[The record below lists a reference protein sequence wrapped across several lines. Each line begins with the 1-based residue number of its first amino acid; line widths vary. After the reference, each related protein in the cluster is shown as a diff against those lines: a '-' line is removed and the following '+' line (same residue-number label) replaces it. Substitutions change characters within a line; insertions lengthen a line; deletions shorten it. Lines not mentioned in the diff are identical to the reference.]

1 MSGCVRVSRF
11 STVSAFVFTYKPSTF
26 VSLPNHLPETC
37 RNYKHLESLEILKI
51 ESKGQDHRAIS
62 KSSLNY
68 TIAVLA
74 RAQPYREGETQNHH
88 GVPES
93 TAPNHDLAME
103 SMDFGGISVGFSWDF
118 AGFSHGFQHGFQH
131 KKRVSSCPSSGTA
144 RCFCSFW
151 SQNSCD

>member
-1 MSGCVRVSRF
+1 MCLASQQ
-11 STVSAFVFTYKPSTF
+11 
-26 VSLPNHLPETC
+26 SLPLSLHTSHPLSSACQIIYPRPAESINT
-37 RNYKHLESLEILKI
+37 YIESLEILKI

-103 SMDFGGISVGFSWDF
+103 SMDFGGISVGFCWDF
-118 AGFSHGFQHGFQH
+118 AGFSHGFQSFQHGFQH
-131 KKRVSSCPSSGTA
+131 YE
-144 RCFCSFW
+144 SFQLKTHATRPLPDNW
-151 SQNSCD
+151 RPRNAQI